1 MNLEISKAGGPL
13 CTWMN
18 RGFDVGLRKDTAF
31 RDYLNNNDKK
41 GLTDFIDNGKCIAP
55 DTIVTWLEF
64 EKNFATEELTR
75 AYEKILPK
83 KFLWSTITAS
93 PELDVITAQSP
104 EHRMHHDIVIQ
115 LLSETTERLSDS
127 TSRISCEEIRFHDLS
142 AEAQCQVT
150 TKSPIQPRA
159 KAIDFIKAL
168 SNTQSLLVVYPSML
182 DMKLD
187 EKTNLLTTEFQ
198 VEMTYIPSRYEAG
211 QIKKLTY
218 DKR

>member
-1 MNLEISKAGGPL
+1 
-13 CTWMN
+13 
-18 RGFDVGLRKDTAF
+18 
-31 RDYLNNNDKK
+31 
-41 GLTDFIDNGKCIAP
+41 
-55 DTIVTWLEF
+55 
-64 EKNFATEELTR
+64 
-75 AYEKILPK
+75 
-83 KFLWSTITAS
+83 
-93 PELDVITAQSP
+93 
-104 EHRMHHDIVIQ
+104 MHHDIVVQ

-127 TSRISCEEIRFHDLS
+127 SSRISCQEIRFHELS

-187 EKTNLLTTEFQ
+187 DKTNLLTTEFQ